1 MLPVH
6 FKFIPQDS
14 PGLISNPGIR
24 ECHLTSGK
32 VILHG
37 VLTQKVTLGHLKFIP
52 KTSPGVIGNLGI
64 RVCHLTSGKV
74 ILQGFL
80 ILLGYLL
87 FLTNCPFSV

>member
-1 MLPVH
+1 MSFNKNQLLLGKALEKS
-6 FKFIPQDS
+6 F
-14 PGLISNPGIR
+14 
-24 ECHLTSGK
+24 LTP
-32 VILHG
+32 
-37 VLTQKVTLGHLKFIP
+37 KVTLGHFKLMA

>member
-52 KTSPGVIGNLGI
+52 KTSPGVIGNPGI
-64 RVCHLTSGKV
+64 GVSFEINQLLLANALEKSFCR
-74 ILQGFL
+74 GF
-80 ILLGYLL
+80 
-87 FLTNCPFSV
+87 